1 MAESEK
7 ERLIREFNQDP
18 ANNWKPMS
26 REERQRLAALGAESG
41 IADEDLPFA
50 MSGSYSEKMNEALGD
65 NFAEESNN
73 ILKGRIVEMAQ
84 AQGITTDQLLK
95 NAKDGLRKLM
105 GQSPKYDA

>member
-7 ERLIREFNQDP
+7 DRLIREFNEDP
-18 ANNWKPMS
+18 ANNWTPIS

-50 MSGSYSEKMNEALGD
+50 MSDNFAEKLGKE
-65 NFAEESNN
+65 FAEESNN
-73 ILKGRIVEMAQ
+73 MLKGRIVEMA
-84 AQGITTDQLLK
+84 AEQGITPDQLLK

-105 GQSPKYDA
+105 GQPPKYDA